1 MLINTLLLL
10 FLKIRILKNFWNFTR
25 KHLFWSLFSIKLQ
38 KLLKN
43 TFFYRTPLVAGCT
56 IKSTKGNM
64 GLGVILTIGT
74 ILTTWHYAKIVQI
87 RSYFWSVFSCIRTE
101 YRKIRTRNNSV
112 FGNFSRSVNR
122 WKKDFNMSGTWFG
135 KLVNVLRGSLE
146 KRDTHF
152 RKTIPVKK
160 HVAVALWR
168 LANGNSLRK
177 TSKTLAVRKST
188 IVESAKKLRE
198 VFAV

>member
-1 MLINTLLLL
+1 MLINILLLL
-10 FLKIRILKNFWNFTR
+10 FLKIRILKNFWNFAR

-146 KRDTHF
+146 K
-152 RKTIPVKK
+152 

-168 LANGNSLRK
+168 LANGNSLRI

>member
-1 MLINTLLLL
+1 
-10 FLKIRILKNFWNFTR
+10 
-25 KHLFWSLFSIKLQ
+25 
-38 KLLKN
+38 
-43 TFFYRTPLVAGCT
+43 
-56 IKSTKGNM
+56 
-64 GLGVILTIGT
+64 
-74 ILTTWHYAKIVQI
+74 
-87 RSYFWSVFSCIRTE
+87 
-101 YRKIRTRNNSV
+101 
-112 FGNFSRSVNR
+112 
-122 WKKDFNMSGTWFG
+122 MSGTWFG